1 MTQVLILLKNNL
13 KRKILTLVIETPLK
27 NDVLFC
33 FIYTFTELKNALLL
47 CFKKKKNISLK
58 CFKE

>member
-47 CFKKKKNISLK
+47 CFKKKKILV
-58 CFKE
+58 